1 MNRPPSFYSR
11 VIVPLNL
18 KALFLVG
25 CKACLTDAGELL
37 HSNPSSV
44 DATLG
49 GESEGKI
56 SIRGKQRTSLLHHFY
71 GTLRHGLMFRLQR
84 VGWGTSQN
92 GWVRIS
98 TLWSQ
103 VLTFYQPEKK
113 KNNGE
118 TLSCKFSS
126 VIFDDHS
133 HVDVT
138 SLVRCVGSKVTITWS
153 VLHCQLY
160 ITLYWTEVG
169 RKIGVKG
176 LR

>member
-113 KNNGE
+113 KTTEKRWAVNF
-118 TLSCKFSS
+118 LPLFSMTT
-126 VIFDDHS
+126 VMLMWHHS
-133 HVDVT
+133 LDVLGQR
-138 SLVRCVGSKVTITWS
+138 SPSHS
-153 VLHCQLY
+153 QLY
-160 ITLYWTEVG
+160 ITLYWTEVA
-169 RKIGVKG
+169 RKIGLKC
-176 LR
+176 LC